1 MLLLQVMNFY
11 KPKYFLFFF
20 LLTIFSLNGSCA
32 IFQSTGSG
40 DWDDISSW
48 NLGSIPNEDDT
59 ITIQN
64 SHTINIP
71 PGYTTRFMKL
81 IIDNGGILNISSGG
95 IFYFWTTNTIPVGS
109 RIAVLENN
117 GSITGT
123 CELNIASK
131 AYISGNGLF
140 GSGISLKVRN
150 DLRFVDNAVMT
161 INGNILIQGGA
172 DFIIESGSDLT
183 INTIYSINGASW
195 VKNYGTLR
203 LNSNAVFDNYAG
215 ESSNNVFHN
224 YSGSTVEYLPS
235 SGSSGDFPTPN
246 MLTTTLEYGPG
257 FHNLI
262 ISGNADC
269 NEDFTV
275 YGNWTNSSTFT
286 SSSSGNNITF
296 GGTSTQIFTGSGIN
310 NFKKL
315 TLNNPS
321 GLNMTGGTIN
331 IEEVM
336 ESSSG
341 TFTQNGSDIILISNS
356 GSGGFAGTVKVNN
369 ASDYSYS
376 SGTFTSQRYYS
387 AANEGWRMISSPVKN
402 STLSDVDDEFIF
414 CGILPVTG
422 NNYSASS
429 CGTFHNVLTYN
440 TANTSYNEIT
450 SMTQSI
456 SGGSGT
462 LIYTGSGN
470 TQLIMSNDGTRSP
483 NFDDII
489 PIGLTT
495 SGDAFNLISNPYPAT
510 LSWGLL
516 HGASDISAGGYYVYE
531 ADGGGFQS
539 RTSDIA
545 SNQGFFVQATGPNLN
560 FQVNQTTN
568 AYNTTFRKSINGI
581 NLPLNINISSDSLDI
596 YDNTYLISDQNFS
609 NSYDSAYELKKLFSS
624 DPDYFTNIYFVDS
637 SNNFLDR
644 IFIGNME
651 SNDLFFNTN
660 VGKYAH
666 GNYTLR
672 FNNLS
677 QFMIGSCISLED
689 LNNGII
695 TNLRLDSTYNFVS
708 DSLSPNPRFKLSIE
722 KDYNIEVTNPF
733 CYEENSGLIKLNG
746 TSLNGSYFNL
756 IDSSGQL
763 IDSIYSQNDTII
775 FYNLTSGIY
784 NLETNHTG
792 RCSMSSQEIILIDP
806 EEVIANFHIPFDTI
820 YLDSL
825 GFCHINF
832 NNLSSG
838 ASSYYWDFGDG
849 NFSNDFAGSNTY
861 YSPGN
866 YTIELVAE
874 NNLGNCRDTFNI
886 QLFIADSILS
896 FNDILNEDI
905 FINYNQN
912 ELKITSSNNSLI
924 NNHFQIFDVN
934 GTVVFNEKIKLNY
947 QTFNISNLKSGYY
960 IFSIFNKESPIVN
973 RKFLKID

>member
-1 MLLLQVMNFY
+1 MLY
-11 KPKYFLFFF
+11 KFKFISIFF

-71 PGYTTRFMKL
+71 PGYSTRFMKL
-81 IIDNGGILNISSGG
+81 TIDNGGILNISSGG
-95 IFYFWTTNTIPVGS
+95 VFYFWTTNTVHINS

-131 AYISGNGLF
+131 AYITGNGSL

-150 DLRFVDNAVMT
+150 DLRFIDNAALT
-161 INGNILIQGGA
+161 INGNILIQGGG
-172 DFIIESGSDLT
+172 DLIIESGSDVT
-183 INTIYSINGASW
+183 INTLYSLNGASW
-195 VKNYGTLR
+195 LKNYGTLR
-203 LNSNAVFDNYAG
+203 LNSNAVFDNYSG
-215 ESSNNVFHN
+215 QKSTDVFHN
-224 YSGSTVEYLPS
+224 YIGSTVEYLPS
-235 SGSSGDFPTPN
+235 SGSPGDFPKPN
-246 MLTTTLEYGPG
+246 MSTPTLEYGPG

-269 NEDFTV
+269 NGDFTV
-275 YGNWTNSSTFT
+275 FGNWTNSSTFT

-315 TLNNPS
+315 TLNNSS

-341 TFTQNGSDIILISNS
+341 TFNQNGTDILLVSNS
-356 GSGGFAGTVKVNN
+356 VSGGFAGTVKVNN

-440 TANTSYNEIT
+440 TANTSYTEIT
-450 SMTQSI
+450 SMNQSI
-456 SGGSGT
+456 SDGIGT
-462 LIYTGSGN
+462 LIFTGSGN

-483 NFDDII
+483 NFDDQIS
-489 PIGLTT
+489 IGLTT

-510 LSWGLL
+510 LSWASL
-516 HGASDISAGGYYVYE
+516 HGASDISSGGYYAYE

-539 RTSDIA
+539 RTTDIA
-545 SNQGFFVQATGPNLN
+545 SNQGIFVQATGTNLR
-560 FQVNQTTN
+560 FQVSQTTN

-581 NLPLNINISSDSLDI
+581 NLPLNINISSDSLNI
-596 YDNTYLISDQNFS
+596 YDNTYVISDQNFS
-609 NSYDSAYELKKLFSS
+609 NSYDSVYELKKLFSS
-624 DPDYFTNIYFVDS
+624 SPDYFTNIYFVDS
-637 SNNFLDR
+637 FNNFLDR
-644 IFIGNME
+644 IFISNME
-651 SNDLFFNTN
+651 SNDLFFNAK
-660 VGKYAH
+660 VGNYTH

-689 LNNGII
+689 LHNGII
-695 TNLRLDSTYNFVS
+695 TNLRQDSTYDFTS

-733 CYEENSGLIKLNG
+733 CFDDNSGLIKLNG
-746 TSLNGSYFNL
+746 SSLNGSYFNL

-763 IDSIYSQNDTII
+763 IDSITSQNDTII
-775 FYNLTSGIY
+775 FSNLTSGIY

-806 EEVIANFHIPFDTI
+806 EEVIANFHIPFDTL
-820 YLDSL
+820 YLDSS

-832 NNLSSG
+832 NNLSFG
-838 ASSYYWDFGDG
+838 ASSYHWDFGNG
-849 NFSNDFAGSNTY
+849 NFSNDFMGTNTY
-861 YSPGN
+861 NSPGS
-866 YTIELVAE
+866 YSIELVAE
-874 NNLGNCRDTFNI
+874 NNSGNCRDTFNI

-896 FNDILNEDI
+896 LNDIVNEDI

-912 ELKITSSNNSLI
+912 ELKINSTNNNLV
-924 NNHFQIFDVN
+924 NNQFQVYNVN
-934 GTVVFNEKIKLNY
+934 GKIVFSGVIKSNY
-947 QTFNISNLKSGYY
+947 QTFNVSNLKSGYY
-960 IFSIFNKESPIVN
+960 IFSIFNKESQKIN